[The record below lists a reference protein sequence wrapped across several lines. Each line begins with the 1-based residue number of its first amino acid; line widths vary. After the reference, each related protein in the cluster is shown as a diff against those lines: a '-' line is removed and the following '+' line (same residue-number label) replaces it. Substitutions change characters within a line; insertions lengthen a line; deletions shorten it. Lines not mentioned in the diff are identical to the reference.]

1 MALDESRSHSP
12 GNGKALHEPEPLA
25 ERITPAGGHRIWPWL
40 LVLVVI
46 AGGAY
51 LLYWRIHSMT
61 QAKAAGSARSAA
73 GRPIPVVVAPARTGE
88 LNVFYEGLGTV
99 TAEQTVTI
107 HSRVDGQLMN
117 VFFTEGQIVQ
127 KDQPLVLIDPRPYEA
142 AQKQAEGQL
151 QRDQALLKNA
161 QLDLQRYQSVKESI
175 TQQQIDTQA
184 ALVNQYQGT
193 VTMDEAAVANAKLNV
208 EYCHINAP
216 LTGRI
221 GLRLVDPGN
230 MVHAS
235 DTQGLAL
242 ITQLQPIAVYFSL
255 PEDEIQT
262 VFQQPNQGEGLTVE
276 AYDRNDRKRITT
288 GALAASDSQID
299 PGSGTLSPR
308 T

>member
-1 MALDESRSHSP
+1 
-12 GNGKALHEPEPLA
+12 
-25 ERITPAGGHRIWPWL
+25 
-40 LVLVVI
+40 
-46 AGGAY
+46 
-51 LLYWRIHSMT
+51 
-61 QAKAAGSARSAA
+61 
-73 GRPIPVVVAPARTGE
+73 
-88 LNVFYEGLGTV
+88 
-99 TAEQTVTI
+99 
-107 HSRVDGQLMN
+107 
-117 VFFTEGQIVQ
+117 
-127 KDQPLVLIDPRPYEA
+127 
-142 AQKQAEGQL
+142 
-151 QRDQALLKNA
+151 
-161 QLDLQRYQSVKESI
+161 
-175 TQQQIDTQA
+175 QQQIDTQA

-299 PGSGTLSPR
+299 PGSGTLRFKAVFDNKNYEMFPSQFVNAWLLVNTLNNALIIP
-308 T
+308 